1 MALNNKRRRTGLS
14 TDELYAETA
23 ATLKLCG
30 IRELWEKGELT
41 DLDLRADCD
50 GTSDE
55 SPPMKVHSVVVAAC
69 SKTLKAM
76 LSNGMRESKQEIIIL

>member
-14 TDELYAETA
+14 TDELHAETA

-41 DLDLRADCD
+41 DLGLRAECD

-55 SPPMKVHSVVVAAC
+55 SPMKVHGVIYHGRLQQDSQGHAFQWHA
-69 SKTLKAM
+69 
-76 LSNGMRESKQEIIIL
+76 